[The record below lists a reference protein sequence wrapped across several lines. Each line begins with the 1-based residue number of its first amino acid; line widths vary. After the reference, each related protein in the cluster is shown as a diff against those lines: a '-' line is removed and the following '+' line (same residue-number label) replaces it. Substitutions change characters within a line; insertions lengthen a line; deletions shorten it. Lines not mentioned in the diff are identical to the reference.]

1 MIMIDKKDI
10 TGIILAGGK
19 SSRMGKDK
27 GFLKLNRKSFV
38 EYSIEAMKPLVSQ
51 MMIVSNNADYDAFKL
66 KRVED
71 VIKNSGPLAGIYSGL
86 SHSKTDYNLV
96 LSCDIPFIK
105 TSILE
110 MLINAQ
116 DGDADIVQI
125 LSDGKPMPLI
135 ALYKKRCETIFYK
148 LLQNDER
155 RLHVALNLCK
165 VKNIELNPECVLF
178 TTNINTP
185 EELKEIEHADKN

>member
-1 MIMIDKKDI
+1 MIDKKDI

-19 SSRMGKDK
+19 SSRMGTDK

-135 ALYKKRCETIFYK
+135 ALYKKRCETIFYN

-155 RLHVALNLCK
+155 RLHVALNQCI
-165 VKNIELNPECVLF
+165 VKNIELNPECDVF

-185 EELKEIEHADKN
+185 EELKEIEHVDKN

>member
-19 SSRMGKDK
+19 SSRMGTDK

-135 ALYKKRCETIFYK
+135 ALYKKRCETIFYN

-155 RLHVALNLCK
+155 RLHVALNQCI
-165 VKNIELNPECVLF
+165 VKNIELNPECDVF

-185 EELKEIEHADKN
+185 EELKEIEHVDKN